1 MAADS
6 FGTFGVVG
14 YGHFGSF
21 FARSLA
27 EHGKVLVTDADE
39 SLLPVDVEGVR
50 AAPLEEVA
58 QADVVVVAV
67 PFLSFE
73 GVVRQ
78 LAPHL
83 GPDTVVMDVVSTKER
98 STHVL
103 ENVLAD
109 HPNVLA
115 THPLFGPPSME
126 RVEAGHRLVITYQ
139 RGERAAALRAFLAS
153 GDGGLGLW
161 IHDRTPDEHDETMAY
176 MQALPFF
183 IARALVELDLPHD
196 EDVLSIPS
204 YQKLASIAEIEKH
217 HTDEMFD
224 TSQRANPY
232 ADEVRRRFLDALLE
246 LDRRIRAGEVHPR
259 DTDR

>member
-1 MAADS
+1 MTADT

-21 FARSLA
+21 LASSFA

-39 SLLPVDVEGVR
+39 SRLPAGVDAVR

-58 QADVVVVAV
+58 QADVVIVAV
-67 PFLSFE
+67 PYGSFE
-73 GVVRQ
+73 PVVRE
-78 LAPHL
+78 LRGHL

-98 STHVL
+98 ATHVL
-103 ENVLAD
+103 ETLLAD

-126 RVEAGHRLVITYQ
+126 RVEPGQRLVITYQ
-139 RGERAAALRAFLAS
+139 KGPRAAALRAFLAS
-153 GDGGLGLW
+153 GDGGFGLQ
-161 IHDRTPDEHDETMAY
+161 ILDRTPEEHDEAMAY

-183 IARALVELDLPHD
+183 IARALNALDLPHN
-196 EDVLSIPS
+196 EDVLAIPS

-232 ADEVRRRFLDALLE
+232 AEHVRARFLEAVQQLDEKIRAADPLQTE
-246 LDRRIRAGEVHPR
+246 LDV
-259 DTDR
+259 